1 MCRSTHSRPLLLY
14 RQPCFR
20 FLFSWVHKKSHILVR
35 DLIFHN
41 FTGEEENVILFSLDF
56 LGVDNLWY
64 FSESI
69 FQSLFFRVYFSS
81 VIIRP
86 RLFASYYSPSI
97 IRPLLFVNY
106 YSPAIGNPYA
116 FAFRVYWL
124 FILVLISFYDFSGLV
139 IFCDY
144 SEIIFKTLNECFRTH
159 CF

>member
-1 MCRSTHSRPLLLY
+1 MRPLLLY
-14 RQPCFR
+14 RHPCFR
-20 FLFSWVHKKSHILVR
+20 FVFSGVHKKPQILVR

-56 LGVDNLWY
+56 LGLDNLWY

-69 FQSLFFRVYFSS
+69 FQSLFFRVYFSES
-81 VIIRP
+81 IFRQLLFALDYSPAIIHP
-86 RLFASYYSPSI
+86 RLFARYYSS
-97 IRPLLFVNY
+97 
-106 YSPAIGNPYA
+106 AIGNPYA

-124 FILVLISFYDFSGLV
+124 FILGLISFYDFSGLV

-144 SEIIFKTLNECFRTH
+144 SEIILKTLNECFRTH

>member
-1 MCRSTHSRPLLLY
+1 MFRSTHSRPLLLY

-56 LGVDNLWY
+56 LGLDNLWY

-69 FQSLFFRVYFSS
+69 FQSLFFRVYFSES
-81 VIIRP
+81 IFRQLLFALDYSPAIIHP
-86 RLFASYYSPSI
+86 RLFARYYSS
-97 IRPLLFVNY
+97 
-106 YSPAIGNPYA
+106 AIGNPYA

-124 FILVLISFYDFSGLV
+124 FILVLISFYDFSGLF

-144 SEIIFKTLNECFRTH
+144 S
-159 CF
+159 